1 MAERIQALRKQKSL
15 SQEALAAE
23 LNVTRQAVSKWER
36 GESVPELDIVVK
48 LSEIF
53 EVSLDYL
60 LKNQRSMPE
69 EESAC
74 LPESL
79 NDANSNCEEEAEQSN
94 FGDHIQK
101 CIWAL
106 AVVIVLGMGLL
117 GDMWDYSWIVILVA
131 FVLDEAVGLY
141 RTGRFQVSLYTG
153 AVVVF
158 LILGF
163 FDIVDWSQA
172 WLVFIAAWIIEEIFL
187 APNEEVKNKKN

>member
-1 MAERIQALRKQKSL
+1 MLSIGEKIQALRKQKSL

-36 GESVPELDIVVK
+36 GESVPELDLVVK

-60 LKNQRSMPE
+60 LKNQSTVPE
-69 EESAC
+69 KEA
-74 LPESL
+74 ESL
-79 NDANSNCEEEAEQSN
+79 DSEDFNCEDEDKHSRIENYIS
-94 FGDHIQK
+94 K
-101 CIWAL
+101 WIWAI
-106 AVVIVLGMGLL
+106 AVVLVLGLGLL

-131 FVLDEAVGLY
+131 WILDEAIGLY

-158 LILGF
+158 LVLGF
-163 FDIVDWSQA
+163 FRIVEWDYA
-172 WLVFIAAWIIEEIFL
+172 WLVFVAAWIIEEIFL
-187 APNEEVKNKKN
+187 APNEKEE